1 MERTAEGQLGVRGRV
16 CARGRWAPNGVR
28 RAVGTAPVLEFEE
41 CLHTV
46 LRRSVWV
53 VLCQGR
59 GSWGAWKGSAP
70 EGGGHGMGCT
80 GKWARLQVP
89 GFKEYLL
96 SDIGFGF

>member
-53 VLCQGR
+53 VLCGA
-59 GSWGAWKGSAP
+59 GVGLSFCVFLSSWDTQSFYEHQRLCTALPSNSKGILLACSA
-70 EGGGHGMGCT
+70 
-80 GKWARLQVP
+80 
-89 GFKEYLL
+89 
-96 SDIGFGF
+96 

>member
-1 MERTAEGQLGVRGRV
+1 MLSCALCDSDR
-16 CARGRWAPNGVR
+16 ARGNGR
-28 RAVGTAPVLEFEE
+28 E
-41 CLHTV
+41 
-46 LRRSVWV
+46 
-53 VLCQGR
+53 LCQGR
-59 GSWGAWKGSAP
+59 GSWGAWKWSAP